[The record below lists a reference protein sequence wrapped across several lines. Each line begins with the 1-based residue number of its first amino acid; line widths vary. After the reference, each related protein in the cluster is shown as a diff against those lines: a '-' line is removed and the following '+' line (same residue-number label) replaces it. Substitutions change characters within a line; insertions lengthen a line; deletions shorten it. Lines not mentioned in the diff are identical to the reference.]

1 MLNRPGLSGPALV
14 HYGTPDFAIL
24 REGTFVRCAV
34 TGTPIPL
41 EELRYWSPELQEA
54 YVDAQTAAKRW
65 RQVHSPAAA
74 PLSTAPAS

>member
-1 MLNRPGLSGPALV
+1 MLKRTTLTGPALV

-24 REGTFVRCAV
+24 REGSFVRCAV

-54 YVDAQTAAKRW
+54 YVDAQTASRRW
-65 RQVHSPAAA
+65 RQVNAA
-74 PLSTAPAS
+74 S

>member
-1 MLNRPGLSGPALV
+1 MKRMLNRSNPTGTGPALL
-14 HYGTPDFAIL
+14 HYGTPDFAVL
-24 REGTFVRCAV
+24 KPGTFVRCAV

-65 RQVHSPAAA
+65 QETNAAG
-74 PLSTAPAS
+74 